1 MTTNNSSWGAA
12 ITAHIQKERKIKEE
26 DGAYAAFTKPGFA
39 YARFP
44 LRASPKQI
52 REANH
57 LMLQQ
62 GYCYLCLFA
71 VKYRRQI
78 AACLGQNPTFFHVE
92 QQLSMNTHFRR
103 GDNFVTAYISGPF
116 QVHIAKSRKENPF
129 HLATLR
135 RLNSGLP
142 IRAGSTQPPML
153 PARPQSTEVAMID
166 VPMLPPTDEVDQV
179 VQTATVPATQMT
191 IAQQRMAQAAWKPFN
206 WHDKTRESQE
216 TTCMTWKKGMI
227 P

>member
-12 ITAHIQKERKIKEE
+12 IAAHLQNAKSEKNGHT

-62 GYCYLCLFA
+62 GYCYLRLFA

-78 AACLGQNPTFFHVE
+78 AACLGQNPTFTHVE
-92 QQLSMNTHFRR
+92 
-103 GDNFVTAYISGPF
+103 
-116 QVHIAKSRKENPF
+116 
-129 HLATLR
+129 
-135 RLNSGLP
+135 
-142 IRAGSTQPPML
+142 
-153 PARPQSTEVAMID
+153 
-166 VPMLPPTDEVDQV
+166 
-179 VQTATVPATQMT
+179 
-191 IAQQRMAQAAWKPFN
+191 
-206 WHDKTRESQE
+206 
-216 TTCMTWKKGMI
+216 
-227 P
+227 